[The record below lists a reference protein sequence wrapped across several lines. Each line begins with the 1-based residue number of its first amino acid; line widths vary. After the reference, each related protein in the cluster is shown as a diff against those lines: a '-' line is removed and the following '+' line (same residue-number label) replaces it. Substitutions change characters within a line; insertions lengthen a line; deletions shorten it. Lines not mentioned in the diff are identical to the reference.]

1 VPIVNHLLATGLA
14 SFLISLVLTPIFRDV
29 FRSFR
34 VVDQPDRNRKV
45 HVYPVPRV
53 GGIAIAISYFVVFQ
67 LIRPED
73 SLSNGQLS
81 TVFRILPAALL
92 VFATGLIDDFF
103 GLKPW
108 QKFLGQFLAAG
119 LAWWAGVRISVIGY
133 HDIEGMWAA
142 PLTIVWLVLC
152 TNAFNLVDGLD
163 GLASGLALFGT
174 MTIFTAA
181 IIQGNGPLAFATVAL
196 AGSLV
201 GFLCFNFNPAT
212 VFLGDCGSLLIGFLL
227 GCFGVIWSQ
236 KSLTL
241 LGMTAPMIAIS
252 VPLLDVLLCVVRRWL
267 RNKPIFGADRG
278 HIHHKL
284 LDRGLTPK
292 QTVFVLYGLS
302 SIAAIFSLA
311 QSLIENA
318 YLSLSIGVAFVAVVW
333 FVVHKLRYAE
343 LMFAGRLLRLGA
355 LQRGVSASLELATFE
370 KSLTKAA
377 TPAELWTALTELSTN
392 FGFAAVRMEAGG
404 RYYEQWS
411 ASVNGPGYWTVRVPL
426 GEDGDF
432 VELARAVG
440 SPVLPM
446 AVAPFLD
453 VLAGAF
459 SSRMMAEEQPAPV
472 LEPSTANRV

>member
-1 VPIVNHLLATGLA
+1 MYPI
-14 SFLISLVLTPIFRDV
+14 
-29 FRSFR
+29 
-34 VVDQPDRNRKV
+34 
-45 HVYPVPRV
+45 PRV

-67 LIRPED
+67 LVRPETWGED
-73 SLSNGQLS
+73 ELS
-81 TVFRILPAALL
+81 TVFRILPAAVLI
-92 VFATGLIDDFF
+92 FATGLIDDFF

-108 QKFLGQFLAAG
+108 QKFLGQFIAAG
-119 LAWWAGVRISVIGY
+119 LAWWAGVRISTIAY
-133 HDIEGMWAA
+133 HDITAVWAA
-142 PLTIVWLVLC
+142 PITIFWLVLC

-181 IIQGNGPLAFATVAL
+181 LIQDNGPLAFATVVL

-241 LGMTAPMIAIS
+241 LGMTAPMIAMS

-302 SIAAIFSLA
+302 SVAAIFSLA
-311 QSLIENA
+311 QGFIANV
-318 YLSLSIGVAFVAVVW
+318 YLSLVVGLLFVVVVW

-343 LMFAGRLLRLGA
+343 LMFAGRLLRLGE
-355 LQRGVSASLELATFE
+355 LQRGVSASLELSTFE
-370 KSLTKAA
+370 KSLSSAA
-377 TPAELWTALTELSTN
+377 GPGDLWKALTSIAMN
-392 FGFAAVRMEAGG
+392 FGFTDVRMHTGG
-404 RYYEQWS
+404 VLYEHWS
-411 ASVNGPGYWTVRVPL
+411 IPADRPGYWIVRVPL
-426 GEDGDF
+426 TTDGDY
-432 VELARAVG
+432 VELARPVG

-459 SSRMMAEEQPAPV
+459 SARVAEAPAPSKAA
-472 LEPSTANRV
+472 LEASSPYPA